1 MCLGTGAFLIRSLA
15 LSEWINPSASQ
26 SVIQSSER
34 WGQGGR
40 NESRRLLW
48 ISSMRLGKASYLK
61 DRMMCAVRLGR
72 EFSLKSMIHT
82 AQTGPLQRP
91 CKTPSVE

>member
-1 MCLGTGAFLIRSLA
+1 
-15 LSEWINPSASQ
+15 
-26 SVIQSSER
+26 
-34 WGQGGR
+34 
-40 NESRRLLW
+40 
-48 ISSMRLGKASYLK
+48 MRLGKASYLK

-91 CKTPSVE
+91 CKTPSVEWRATGWKSSGLTWLWDRNGESWICTPAPTCAPWIANWV